1 MAKGPIYYRGGN
13 SVPSNA
19 RAYGRLG
26 EWDKTGNTPVN
37 RGQLIGRPVNDA
49 HEIQIWTDTYTLG
62 EESNANANP
71 VFFSAQN
78 NPAEL
83 VRIAER
89 ISNQNFNTVQDATN
103 WLNLQSNISLVNEG
117 IVLDGLMMH
126 FEADEW
132 NGTDSIILDASGNN
146 NNGTP
151 LDGMV
156 KHANGFLFD
165 GTGETD
171 GSPTGSYI
179 GVNMEMTSTLN
190 RERTYDFWMY
200 PLATGRRS
208 LFFGSGSI
216 KHIEIYNGSGSFR
229 TEASTQNGYSFGA
242 SGGNNVSEDFGPN
255 KWTHITISFAAD
267 GAVRWY
273 ANGKLFYTG
282 NMFGGTGGV
291 NEYFAFSGIGRATG
305 TSAYLY
311 AQSFHG
317 YMDGIKIYD
326 RAITG
331 AEALKN
337 FNASSSKFGL

>member
-1 MAKGPIYYRGGN
+1 MAKGPIFYIGDGAAPQNTTDLGRIAQWNKSGN
-13 SVPSNA
+13 
-19 RAYGRLG
+19 
-26 EWDKTGNTPVN
+26 DPVN
-37 RGQLIGRPVNDA
+37 RSNMYGSPVGDSN
-49 HEIQIWTDTYTLG
+49 EVQIWTDTYTLG
-62 EESNANANP
+62 ETSASASVP
-71 VFFSAQN
+71 RFYSAQN
-78 NPAEL
+78 NPAEFI
-83 VRIAER
+83 RIVKRLSGQSINNVGEAV
-89 ISNQNFNTVQDATN
+89 T
-103 WLNLQSNISLVNEG
+103 WLSGQSNITLVNEG
-117 IVLDGLMMH
+117 ITLDGLMMH

-132 NGTDSIILDASGNN
+132 NGTDNIILDASGNN

-156 KHANGFLFD
+156 KHANGFFFD

-179 GVNMEMTSTLN
+179 SVNMEMTSTLN

-242 SGGNNVSEDFGPN
+242 SGGNNVGEDFGPN

-273 ANGKLFYTG
+273 ANGKLFHTG
-282 NMFGGTGGV
+282 NMFGGNGGV

-305 TSAYLY
+305 TSNYLY
-311 AQSFHG
+311 AQSFYG

-337 FNASSSKFGL
+337 FNASSAKYGL